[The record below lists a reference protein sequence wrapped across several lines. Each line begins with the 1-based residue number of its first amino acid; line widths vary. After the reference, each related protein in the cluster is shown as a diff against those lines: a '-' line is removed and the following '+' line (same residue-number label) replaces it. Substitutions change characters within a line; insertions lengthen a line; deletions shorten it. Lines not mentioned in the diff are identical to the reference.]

1 MKHLSTLKTCPDLSP
16 QLEEGKRR
24 EFEGLLDSYFSA
36 IEKAGMLKESYTL
49 VERGD
54 VVYNLI
60 NTLYCLFSDDS
71 KDFGWMV
78 SFEGAEGFYSEDIM
92 MDNNPE
98 DYSLMTQ
105 EYSRFDIDDFD
116 LHSRQGVFKAFW
128 NILAKILLQGIP
140 LEEQSFREHIK
151 RGVISMFTGEH
162 YFLQNLSFELRYV
175 EHDHESGDTF
185 TTDNLYPKQS
195 YNF

>member
-1 MKHLSTLKTCPDLSP
+1 MKHLSALKTRPDLSP
-16 QLEEGKRR
+16 LLEEGKRK
-24 EFEGLLDSYFSA
+24 EFESLIDSYFSN
-36 IEKAGMLKESYTL
+36 IEKVGIIKKPYTL
-49 VERGD
+49 EKRGD
-54 VVYNLI
+54 IVYHFI
-60 NTLYCLFSDDS
+60 DTLYWLLPEDS

-78 SFEGAEGFYSEDIM
+78 SFEGEEGFYSEDIM
-92 MDNNPE
+92 MDSDHK
-98 DYSLMTQ
+98 DYSLVTQ

-116 LHSRQGVFKAFW
+116 LHSRKGVFKAFW

-151 RGVISMFTGEH
+151 RGVIAMFTGEH
-162 YFLQNLSFELRYV
+162 HFLQNLSFELRYV